1 MCLLMKLILVYVRI
15 DMRSISRIVTSHERR
30 QDLLDE

>member
-15 DMRSISRIVTSHERR
+15 DMRSISRIVASHERR